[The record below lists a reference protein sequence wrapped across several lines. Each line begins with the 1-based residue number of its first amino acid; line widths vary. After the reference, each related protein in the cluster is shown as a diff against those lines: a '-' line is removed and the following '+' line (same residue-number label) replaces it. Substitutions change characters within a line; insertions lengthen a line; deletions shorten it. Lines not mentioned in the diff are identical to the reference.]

1 MFVITGATGNT
12 GRVVAESLLSRG
24 QKVRVLGRNA
34 PKLAPLAAKGAEAFP
49 ADVLDVQ
56 ALTKAFTGA
65 DAVYLLVPRDIN
77 TPDVIAHYDRVSEAY
92 VAAIKASGVKYA
104 VTLSSVGANLTSGS
118 GPVLGL
124 HRMEE
129 RINTIPHLN
138 VVHLR
143 PGAFMENNL
152 AQISIIQRFGNMAG
166 VIKASTP
173 FAQIATKD
181 IGAAAA
187 ELLVRRDF
195 TGKSTRELLGQRD
208 LSMNEAAKII
218 GAAIGK
224 PGLAYTEAPVP
235 MFTAGLQQA
244 GFSANLAEL
253 FAEMSL
259 SIGSGVM
266 KHEEPRTA
274 ANTTPTSF
282 ETFAAEVFAPAF
294 RGATVSA

>member
-1 MFVITGATGNT
+1 MIVITGATGNT
-12 GRVVAESLLSRG
+12 GQVVAETLLSRG
-24 QKVRVLGRNA
+24 RKVRVLGRHA
-34 PKLAPLAAKGAEAFP
+34 AKLVPLAAKGAEAVP
-49 ADVLDVQ
+49 AEVLDVQ

-65 DAVYLLVPRDIN
+65 DGVYLLVPRDIN
-77 TPDVIAHYDRVSEAY
+77 TPDVIAHYDRVTEAY
-92 VAAIKASGVKYA
+92 VAAIKASGVQYA
-104 VTLSSVGANLTSGS
+104 VTLSSVGAQLTAGN

-129 RINTIPHLN
+129 KINTIPHLN

-143 PGAFMENNL
+143 PGAFMENTL
-152 AQISIIQRFGNMAG
+152 AQIAVIQRFGNMAG
-166 VIKASTP
+166 VIKATTP
-173 FAQIATKD
+173 FSQIATRD
-181 IGAAAA
+181 IGVAAAN
-187 ELLVRRDF
+187 LLERLDF
-195 TGKSTRELLGQRD
+195 AGKSTRELLGPRD
-208 LSMNEAAKII
+208 ISMNEVAKII

-224 PGLAYTEAPVP
+224 PDLAYMEAPVP

-253 FAEMSL
+253 MAEMSL

-266 KHEEPRTA
+266 KYQEPRSA

-294 RGATVSA
+294 RAKAASA